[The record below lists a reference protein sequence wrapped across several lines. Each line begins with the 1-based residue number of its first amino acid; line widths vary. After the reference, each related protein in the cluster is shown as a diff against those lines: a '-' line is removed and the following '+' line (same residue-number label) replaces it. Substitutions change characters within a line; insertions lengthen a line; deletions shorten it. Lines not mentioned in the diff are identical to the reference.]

1 MSIPTVGEQ
10 RFQAQLL
17 HALNEIADA
26 IQENT
31 KAVRAFTEVIQ
42 STTMAAEPKPEAKT
56 RRPAPP
62 SPPPDEDDDFPI
74 PPGPR
79 GPL

>member
-1 MSIPTVGEQ
+1 MSIPTIGEQ

-17 HALNEIADA
+17 HALEEIADA
-26 IQENT
+26 IRENT
-31 KAVRAFTEVIQ
+31 GALREFTGVIQ
-42 STTMAAEPKPEAKT
+42 STAKASEPG
-56 RRPAPP
+56 
-62 SPPPDEDDDFPI
+62 EDGDIPV

>member
-26 IQENT
+26 LRENT
-31 KAVRAFTEVIQ
+31 GAVRELAGVLQ
-42 STTMAAEPKPEAKT
+42 STAKAQEPEVRP

-62 SPPPDEDDDFPI
+62 SPPPGEDDFLWPA
-74 PPGPR
+74 GTF
-79 GPL
+79 

>member
-1 MSIPTVGEQ
+1 MSIPTIGEQ

-42 STTMAAEPKPEAKT
+42 STTMAAEPVSKT

-62 SPPPDEDDDFPI
+62 SPPPDEDDEFPI
-74 PPGPR
+74 PPGPT

>member
-1 MSIPTVGEQ
+1 MSIPTIGEQ
-10 RFQAQLL
+10 RFQAQLI
-17 HALNEIADA
+17 HSLNEIADA

-42 STTMAAEPKPEAKT
+42 STTMATEPVAKP

-62 SPPPDEDDDFPI
+62 TDEDDFPI

>member
-10 RFQAQLL
+10 RFQAQLI
-17 HALNEIADA
+17 HALDEIADA

-42 STTMAAEPKPEAKT
+42 STAK
-56 RRPAPP
+56 AKE
-62 SPPPDEDDDFPI
+62 PPPDFPGT
-74 PPGPR
+74 PG
-79 GPL
+79 

>member
-31 KAVRAFTEVIQ
+31 KAVRAFTEVLQ
-42 STTMAAEPKPEAKT
+42 STTKASEPG
-56 RRPAPP
+56 
-62 SPPPDEDDDFPI
+62 EDGDIPV
-74 PPGPR
+74 PPGPT

>member
-17 HALNEIADA
+17 HALNEIAEA

-31 KAVRAFTEVIQ
+31 KSVRAFTEVLQ
-42 STTMAAEPKPEAKT
+42 STTK
-56 RRPAPP
+56 APD
-62 SPPPDEDDDFPI
+62 PDDDPIEDDFPI